1 MYVLITG
8 ASSGIGREMARCFAE
23 CGCDLIL
30 AARRLER
37 LQELG
42 SELAATYGCHVI
54 VKQTD
59 LNDEHQVRALH
70 AACLPLDPTV
80 VVNCAGFG
88 KMGYFTDI
96 SLEDELDMIKTNVTA
111 VHILTKLFAQ
121 TMSKGTILNVSSI
134 ASFAPVPL
142 LAAYGATKAY
152 VQSLSRAVNY
162 ELKKQ
167 GKPVQVAVLCPGPVS
182 TEFNDVADASFRIPA
197 MSAKTC
203 ARLAVNGI
211 FAARN
216 VILPGLIPHAMNI
229 LAKLTPAAL
238 VMPFEFLGEKAKMK
252 K

>member
-42 SELAATYGCHVI
+42 AGLADTYGCHVLT
-54 VKQTD
+54 KQTD
-59 LNDEHQVRALH
+59 LTDEHQVRALH
-70 AACLPLDPTV
+70 AACLPLDPAV

-88 KMGYFTDI
+88 KMGYFSDI
-96 SLEDELDMIKTNVTA
+96 ALEDELDMVKTNVTA

-121 TMSKGTILNVSSI
+121 TMNEGTILNVSSI

-167 GKPVQVAVLCPGPVS
+167 DKPVQVAVLCPGPVS
-182 TEFNDVADASFRIPA
+182 TEFNDVANASFRIPA

-203 ARLAVNGI
+203 AWLAVDGI
-211 FAARN
+211 LSHRK
-216 VILPGLIPHAMNI
+216 VILPGLIPHAMNV

-238 VMPFEFLGEKAKMK
+238 VMPIEYIGEKAKMNK
-252 K
+252 

>member
-23 CGCDLIL
+23 CGYDLIL

-42 SELAATYGCHVI
+42 AELADTYGCHVLT
-54 VKQTD
+54 KQTD
-59 LNDEHQVRALH
+59 LTDEHQVRALH
-70 AACLPLDPTV
+70 AACLPLDPEI

-88 KMGYFTDI
+88 KMGYFSDI
-96 SLEDELDMIKTNVTA
+96 ALEDELDMVKTNVTA

-121 TMSKGTILNVSSI
+121 TMSEGTILNVSSI

-182 TEFNDVADASFRIPA
+182 TEFNDVADATFRIPA

-203 ARLAVNGI
+203 AWLAVDGI
-211 FAARN
+211 LSHRK
-216 VILPGLIPHAMNI
+216 VILPGLIPHAMNV
-229 LAKLTPAAL
+229 LAKITPASI
-238 VMPFEFLGEKAKMK
+238 VMPIEFLGEKAKMK